1 MFSQKHKN
9 TKTQKCKNA
18 KTAMRGE
25 KIFYTEKRRRHRH
38 AREIFFHREAVKIS
52 SGGKNPGQFTQIE
65 VIPIIFYT
73 FTTKILIFILIFQN
87 NCIPLHWNS
96 TRTPNNSTHKPA
108 TRLRTKKKTHP
119 AAQKPHAIQSIPQEN
134 VIFAARK
141 KDDNA
146 EPPHRQKRT
155 KRKTHNPTHTKKSKT
170 T

>member
-1 MFSQKHKN
+1 MQ
-9 TKTQKCKNA
+9 

-52 SGGKNPGQFTQIE
+52 SRGKNPGQFTQTE

-73 FTTKILIFILIFQN
+73 FTTNILIFILIIQN

-96 TRTPNNSTHKPA
+96 TRAPNNSTHKPA
-108 TRLRTKKKTHP
+108 TRLKTKKTHP

-141 KDDNA
+141 KDDNV
-146 EPPHRQKRT
+146 EPPHRQK
-155 KRKTHNPTHTKKSKT
+155 KNKAQNPQPHTH
-170 T
+170 

>member
-1 MFSQKHKN
+1 MLSQKHKN
-9 TKTQKCKNA
+9 TKMQ

-52 SGGKNPGQFTQIE
+52 SGGKNPGQFTQTA

-73 FTTKILIFILIFQN
+73 FTTNILIFILIVQN
-87 NCIPLHWNS
+87 NYIPLHWNS

-108 TRLRTKKKTHP
+108 TRLKTKKTHP
-119 AAQKPHAIQSIPQEN
+119 AAQKPHTIQSIPQEN

-141 KDDNA
+141 KTITQNRPTGKN
-146 EPPHRQKRT
+146 EQNT
-155 KRKTHNPTHTKKSKT
+155 KPTH
-170 T
+170 

>member
-1 MFSQKHKN
+1 MQ
-9 TKTQKCKNA
+9 

-52 SGGKNPGQFTQIE
+52 SGGKNPGQFTQTE

-73 FTTKILIFILIFQN
+73 FTTKILIFILIIQN
-87 NCIPLHWNS
+87 NYIPLHWNS

-108 TRLRTKKKTHP
+108 TRLKTKKNAPSRTKT
-119 AAQKPHAIQSIPQEN
+119 
-134 VIFAARK
+134 ARNTIYFPRKCYICSKK

-155 KRKTHNPTHTKKSKT
+155 KHKTHTLKKAKQNEEAPHPFSPAACL
-170 T
+170 

>member
-108 TRLRTKKKTHP
+108 TRLRTKKKRT
-119 AAQKPHAIQSIPQEN
+119 QPHKNRTQYN
-134 VIFAARK
+134 LFRK
-141 KDDNA
+141 KMLYLQQ
-146 EPPHRQKRT
+146 EK
-155 KRKTHNPTHTKKSKT
+155 KTIT
-170 T
+170 